1 MRHLGPPAVKDSV
14 LDPVSLAENLQFS
27 ASSRTASAAANPFT
41 GASPHARTER

>member
-27 ASSRTASAAANPFT
+27 ASRTASAAAHPFT
-41 GASPHARTER
+41 RAGPHTETER